1 VQQVTLRNVS
11 RVFGRLYALHRVST
25 NFHAGQITGIAGGNG
40 SGKTTL
46 LKLVSTLDAPT
57 NGEITYDDLN
67 RAAFADHYRQR
78 VGWLPHSPLLY
89 DNLTGRENLYFF
101 AQMYDLSG
109 EQRESQIDRLLAT
122 TGMTDAA
129 DRRVEGYSRGMRQ
142 RLTIARALLPD
153 PDLLLLDEP
162 LTGLDRRG
170 RRDIIELLERR
181 RDAGDIIVLASHDLT
196 ALDRLADHLLILE
209 GGQSALDTVVDQKSP
224 SDLYGEHA

>member
-1 VQQVTLRNVS
+1 MQQVTLRNVS

-25 NFHAGQITGIAGGNG
+25 DFHAGRITGIAGGNG

-57 NGEITYDDLN
+57 SGEINYDDLN
-67 RAAFADHYRQR
+67 RDAFANHHRHR

-89 DNLTGRENLYFF
+89 DNLTGRENLNFF
-101 AQMYDLSG
+101 AQMYGLSG
-109 EQRESQIDRLLAT
+109 ERRKARIEQLLAT

-129 DRRVEGYSRGMRQ
+129 DRRVQGYSRGMRQ

-162 LTGLDRRG
+162 LTGLDRQG
-170 RRDIIELLERR
+170 RHDIIELLERR
-181 RDAGDIIVLASHDLT
+181 RDAGDIIALASHDLT
-196 ALDRLADHLLILE
+196 ALDQLADHLVILNR
-209 GGQSALDTVVDQKSP
+209 GQSALDTAIDGHSP
-224 SDLYGEHA
+224 STLYAEYA